1 MNITQAAAHLS
12 SLLDLEEYLIE
23 SSLGEFKDVD
33 SWIEALAVEN
43 PSREKV
49 HVTLADKNR
58 SSLTAVLDDGCV
70 EFTALYFGTE
80 TLLAIDCLRTI
91 LQNE

>member
-1 MNITQAAAHLS
+1 MNITQAAAQLS
-12 SLLDLEEYLIE
+12 SLLDLEEYSIE
-23 SSLGEFKDVD
+23 SSFGEFKDVD
-33 SWIEALAVEN
+33 SWIETLAVED
-43 PSREKV
+43 PLKEEVR
-49 HVTLADKNR
+49 VTLADKNR

-80 TLLAIDCLRTI
+80 VLLAIDCLRTI